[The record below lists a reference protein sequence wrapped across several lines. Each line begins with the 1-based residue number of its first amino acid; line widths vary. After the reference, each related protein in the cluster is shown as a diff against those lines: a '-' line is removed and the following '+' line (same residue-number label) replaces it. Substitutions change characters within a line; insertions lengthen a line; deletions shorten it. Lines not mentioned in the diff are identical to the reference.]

1 MSKKED
7 IERAIESE
15 ANETAAKQ
23 SEGKKSDSK
32 PKDSGTEVSPT
43 TVRAD
48 GTLFK
53 KILIGIGIFCA
64 ILVIFL
70 VVLDSSGARYRT
82 EHSKEFGY
90 TVQYDETRYQ
100 KDRINLGNT
109 ETPTYMD
116 RIGFKSNPYA
126 NFLAVSVVAEDAD
139 VNEALEAFQSDGS
152 YSFVTEEDAVFGAG
166 NYRAKKIV
174 YTDNEGE
181 EPLEVTYYY
190 MADRKLFVTVSC
202 DESHKKE
209 LAKMLASLKLDD

>member
-1 MSKKED
+1 MGEKKEINEITPD
-7 IERAIESE
+7 ES
-15 ANETAAKQ
+15 
-23 SEGKKSDSK
+23 
-32 PKDSGTEVSPT
+32 T
-43 TVRAD
+43 TSNVAHSD

-53 KILIGIGIFCA
+53 KILIGSGIVCA

-70 VVLDSSGARYRT
+70 LVLDSSGARYRT

-202 DESHKKE
+202 DKDHKKE